1 MQVSRR
7 RRALLGAFAAGSVV
21 ASARAGAQGK
31 RAAERPIRIG
41 EVNSYSTIPQ
51 FLVPYRLG
59 WQLALDEVNAAGGLL
74 GRSVEVIARDD
85 AGKPDDA
92 IRHATELVTNEK
104 VDLLAGAFLSNVGL
118 ALADFALRNKVLFVA
133 SEPLTDALV
142 WEKGNRYTFRLR
154 PSTYMQSAMLVD
166 EAAKLPAKRW
176 VTIAPNYEYGQ
187 SAVASFKALLKS
199 RRPDVEFVAEQ
210 WPALNKL
217 EAGSTLQAV
226 IAARPEAIF
235 NVTFGADLAR
245 LVREGNLRGLFPR
258 VPVVSLLSGEPEY
271 LDVLKDET
279 PKGWIVT
286 GYPWDQIDTPEHAK
300 FFNAYYRKNNDYPR
314 LGSVV
319 GYSAMQAIFAAI
331 RKARSTDTEKL
342 IAALR
347 GLAFVT
353 PFGPATFRAIDHQST
368 MGAYVGKL
376 DVRAGKGTMVDWRY
390 ADGAQYLPSD
400 DEVRKR
406 RPAEAMK

>member
-1 MQVSRR
+1 MIVSTARR
-7 RRALLGAFAAGSVV
+7 RLLAAAAATAALPSIGRTQAA
-21 ASARAGAQGK
+21 
-31 RAAERPIRIG
+31 RPIRIG
-41 EVNSYSTIPQ
+41 EINSYSTIPQ
-51 FLVPYRLG
+51 FLVPYRKG
-59 WQLALDEVNAAGGLL
+59 WELAVEEINAAGGLL
-74 GRSVEVIARDD
+74 GRRVEVIARDD

-92 IRHATELVTNEK
+92 VRHATELVSGEK
-104 VDLLAGAFLSNVGL
+104 VDLLAGTFLSNVGL
-118 ALADFALRNKVLFVA
+118 AVSDFALRNRRVFLA

-154 PSTYMQSAMLVD
+154 ASTHMQSAMLVG

-187 SAVASFKALLKS
+187 SAVASFKALL
-199 RRPDVEFVAEQ
+199 RRVRPDVEFVAEQ
-210 WPALNKL
+210 WPALGKV
-217 EAGSTLQAV
+217 EAGSTVQAV
-226 IAARPEAIF
+226 LAARADAVF

-258 VPVVSLLSGEPEY
+258 VPTVSLLSGEPEY

-286 GYPWDQIDTPEHAK
+286 GYPWDQIATPEHAK
-300 FFNAYYRKNNDYPR
+300 FFNAYYKRYDDYPR

-319 GYSAMQAIFAAI
+319 GYAAMQAIFAGIA
-331 RKARSTDTEKL
+331 KAKSTDTEKL

-347 GLAFVT
+347 GLQFST
-353 PFGPATFRAIDHQST
+353 PFGPVTMRALDHQST

-376 DVRAGKGTMVDWRY
+376 DVREGKGTMVDWRY
-390 ADGAQYLPSD
+390 ADGAKFLPGD
-400 DEVRKR
+400 DEVRRR

>member
-1 MQVSRR
+1 MVNFAVRR
-7 RRALLGAFAAGSVV
+7 RLLAAAAAATVAPTIGRA
-21 ASARAGAQGK
+21 QT
-31 RAAERPIRIG
+31 RAAAPIRIG
-41 EVNSYSTIPQ
+41 EINSYTTIPQ
-51 FLVPYRLG
+51 FLVPYRKG
-59 WQLALDEVNAAGGLL
+59 WELAVEEVNAAGGLL
-74 GRSVEVIARDD
+74 GRRVEVIDRDD

-92 IRHATELVTNEK
+92 VRHATELVSNEK
-104 VDLLAGAFLSNVGL
+104 VDLLAGTFLSNVGL
-118 ALADFALRNKVLFVA
+118 AVSDFALRNKVLFVA

-154 PSTYMQSAMLVD
+154 ASTHMQSAMLV
-166 EAAKLPAKRW
+166 EQAAKLPARHW

-187 SAVASFKALLKS
+187 SAVASFKALLK
-199 RRPDVEFVAEQ
+199 RARPDVEFVAEQ
-210 WPALNKL
+210 WPALGKL
-217 EAGSTLQAV
+217 EAGSTVQAV
-226 IAARPEAIF
+226 LAARPEAVF

-258 VPVVSLLSGEPEY
+258 VPTVSLLSGEPEY

-300 FFNAYYRKNNDYPR
+300 FFNAYYKRHNDNPR

-319 GYSAMQAIFAAI
+319 GYAAMQAIFAAI
-331 RKARSTDTEKL
+331 ARAKSVDTEKL
-342 IAALR
+342 IGALR
-347 GLAFVT
+347 GLSFNT
-353 PFGPATFRAIDHQST
+353 PFGPALMRAIDHQST

-390 ADGAQYLPSD
+390 ADGAKFLPAD

-406 RPAEAMK
+406 RPPEAMK

>member
-1 MQVSRR
+1 MIVSTARR
-7 RRALLGAFAAGSVV
+7 RLLAAAAATAALPSIGRTQAA
-21 ASARAGAQGK
+21 
-31 RAAERPIRIG
+31 RPIRIG
-41 EVNSYSTIPQ
+41 EINSYSTIPQ
-51 FLVPYRLG
+51 FLVPYRKG
-59 WQLALDEVNAAGGLL
+59 WELAVEEINAAGGLL
-74 GRSVEVIARDD
+74 GRRVEVIARDD

-92 IRHATELVTNEK
+92 VRHATELVSGEK
-104 VDLLAGAFLSNVGL
+104 VDLLAGTFLSNVGL
-118 ALADFALRNKVLFVA
+118 AVSDFALRNRRVFLA

-154 PSTYMQSAMLVD
+154 ASTHMQSAMLVG

-187 SAVASFKALLKS
+187 SAVASFKALL
-199 RRPDVEFVAEQ
+199 RRVRPDVEFVAEQ
-210 WPALNKL
+210 WPALGKV
-217 EAGSTLQAV
+217 EAGSTVQAV
-226 IAARPEAIF
+226 LAARADAVF

-258 VPVVSLLSGEPEY
+258 VPTVSLLSGEPEY

-286 GYPWDQIDTPEHAK
+286 GYPWDQIATPEHAK
-300 FFNAYYRKNNDYPR
+300 FFNAYYKRYDDYPR

-319 GYSAMQAIFAAI
+319 GYAAMQAIFAGIA
-331 RKARSTDTEKL
+331 KAKSTDTEKL

-347 GLAFVT
+347 GLQFST
-353 PFGPATFRAIDHQST
+353 PFGPVTMRALDHQST

-376 DVRAGKGTMVDWRY
+376 DVREGKGTMVDWRY
-390 ADGAQYLPSD
+390 ADGGKFLPGD
-400 DEVRKR
+400 DEVRRR